1 MKYIII
7 DLEWNQPAAGQKAL
21 EKPFFFQSEII
32 EIGAIRLNDCFEPE
46 DEFRMFVKPQFYP
59 ILNGKIAGL
68 TKIRPQMLK
77 NAPTFPEAYTAF
89 AQWCG
94 EQSCLCSWGP
104 DDIPVLLDNMLMH
117 TLPIPSGVIWC
128 DLQQIFGIE
137 AMCDNRQWSL
147 ENAVSILGLQYRTSC
162 IHYGQDRLYGLTDG
176 KDYPSFEDALQ
187 DPFVSSISCPY
198 CGEQVALSEWVPEVR
213 NSSFSYGCCREG
225 DELLVRFIRRK
236 KFGSSH
242 VIISRKAFE
251 MNSFLWDQ
259 YQDALDFAQDPVLPG
274 SYSSA
279 PGTSP
284 SLAIAC

>member
-1 MKYIII
+1 
-7 DLEWNQPAAGQKAL
+7 
-21 EKPFFFQSEII
+21 
-32 EIGAIRLNDCFEPE
+32 
-46 DEFRMFVKPQFYP
+46 MFVKPQFYP

-147 ENAVSILGLQYRTSC
+147 ENAVSILGLQKDRSHDALNDVRNTFRVCDRVGVFSFLEEYRTSC